1 LSLKRKHTSNT
12 RKIKPKIKIK
22 VKTKSIKINKWIYCG
37 VPPMSAKFNV
47 FSQTVQQLTAAPQV
61 GWKMMPLLLVVVGPK
76 WPGVR

>member
-12 RKIKPKIKIK
+12 RKIKPKIK

-47 FSQTVQQLTAAPQV
+47 FSQTVQQLTTAPQV
-61 GWKMMPLLLVVVGPK
+61 GRKMMPLLLVVVGPK